1 MVGSI
6 SDWPELFRQAFAAC
20 KPGGWLE
27 SYEGSAMLES
37 DDGTAGEQQQ
47 RWGKFFIDGGKKIG
61 RPFTVLQ
68 DNTQRTAMEA
78 AGFVDI
84 EEWNFKVRA
93 SSCPH
98 SGRSPSPPGRV
109 R

>member
-6 SDWPELFRQAFAAC
+6 SDWPELFQQAFAAC

-37 DDGTAGEQQQ
+37 DDGTAGEHQKQ
-47 RWGKFFIDGGKKIG
+47 WGKFFIDGGKKIG
-61 RPFTVLQ
+61 RPFTVVD

-84 EEWNFKVRA
+84 EEWNFKVRPPPA
-93 SSCPH
+93 PPVAVH
-98 SGRSPSPPGRV
+98 RAPGRV
-109 R
+109 H